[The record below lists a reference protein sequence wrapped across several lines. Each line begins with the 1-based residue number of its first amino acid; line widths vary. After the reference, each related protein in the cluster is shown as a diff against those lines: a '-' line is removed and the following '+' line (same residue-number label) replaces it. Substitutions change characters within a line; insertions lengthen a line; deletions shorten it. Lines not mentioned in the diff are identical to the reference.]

1 MQAEVIMAS
10 ACFLLII
17 IKMWRQMN
25 VVSEKS
31 TIFASK
37 KVVHTPLKKV
47 VHITFLQ

>member
-31 TIFASK
+31 TIFANGVEIRYRHIK
-37 KVVHTPLKKV
+37 K
-47 VHITFLQ
+47 

>member
-1 MQAEVIMAS
+1 
-10 ACFLLII
+10 
-17 IKMWRQMN
+17 MN

-47 VHITFLQ
+47 VHTIILQKNRL

>member
-1 MQAEVIMAS
+1 
-10 ACFLLII
+10 
-17 IKMWRQMN
+17 MN

-31 TIFASK
+31 TIFASKKVVRTPLK

>member
-1 MQAEVIMAS
+1 
-10 ACFLLII
+10 
-17 IKMWRQMN
+17 MN

-47 VHITFLQ
+47 VHTIFLQKTRL

>member
-1 MQAEVIMAS
+1 
-10 ACFLLII
+10 
-17 IKMWRQMN
+17 MN

-47 VHITFLQ
+47 VYNPLKQVVQL

>member
-1 MQAEVIMAS
+1 
-10 ACFLLII
+10 
-17 IKMWRQMN
+17 MN

-47 VHITFLQ
+47 VHTIFL